1 MDVKR
6 KPSCEE
12 ELDNDQYIIYLIFH
26 EDVMKNHHHYVRVIA
41 MVILAGI
48 GTATATS
55 LVVQELR
62 APASIRQAPPA
73 ITGDNVYVAWWTN
86 NTVNGNNEV
95 LFRAS
100 TDGGASF
107 SDKTNLSNTTDSDS
121 ERVEVDAD
129 EESVIITWWETN
141 QTDETPVMRVSSDNG
156 VTFGPILKLSSNG
169 TIGETVDGEEDWM
182 KATRVRGSKNRN

>member
-129 EESVIITWWETN
+129 EDSVIITWWETN

>member
-1 MDVKR
+1 LDVKR

-12 ELDNDQYIIYLIFH
+12 ELDNDQYIIYPIFH

-41 MVILAGI
+41 MVILAAI
-48 GTATATS
+48 GTAAATS
-55 LVVQELR
+55 LVVQEVR

-107 SDKTNLSNTTDSDS
+107 ADKTNLSNTTDSDS
-121 ERVEVDAD
+121 E
-129 EESVIITWWETN
+129 
-141 QTDETPVMRVSSDNG
+141 G
-156 VTFGPILKLSSNG
+156 
-169 TIGETVDGEEDWM
+169 
-182 KATRVRGSKNRN
+182 RGRCRRR